1 MKYQTEIQI
10 PFPNFSNRDTDDEK
24 QLKIIKNKIENP
36 SEKLKNLKKSTNQM
50 TRKLKKRKIRECLD
64 FYLNENPRRQNFIKL
79 QHHQIIAQVH
89 PGESDNNR

>member
-36 SEKLKNLKKSTNQM
+36 SEKLKNLKKSI
-50 TRKLKKRKIRECLD
+50 RLASKK
-64 FYLNENPRRQNFIKL
+64 NENLEFKDYLKEIF
-79 QHHQIIAQVH
+79 
-89 PGESDNNR
+89 ESQQPIVEIDLTEKSWKNSSDMWDIYT